1 MTAATVLVRLAP
13 ALRALF
19 PGAPGE
25 LELAAAD
32 VAALIEELEARWPGM
47 ADRLR
52 DSRPAVRRHINIF
65 VEGRRARLDTPL
77 APGSAVDIITAVSGG

>member
-1 MTAATVLVRLAP
+1 MTRAPVLVRLAP

-19 PGAPGE
+19 PGAPPE
-25 LELAAAD
+25 LELEAAS
-32 VAALIEELEARWPGM
+32 VAALIEGLDARWPGM

-65 VEGRRARLDTPL
+65 ISGRRARLDTPL
-77 APGSAVDIITAVSGG
+77 ALSLIHI